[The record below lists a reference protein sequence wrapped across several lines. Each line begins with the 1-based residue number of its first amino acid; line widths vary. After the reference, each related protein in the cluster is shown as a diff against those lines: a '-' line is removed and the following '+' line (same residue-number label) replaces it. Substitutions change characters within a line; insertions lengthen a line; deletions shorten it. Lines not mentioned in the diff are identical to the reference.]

1 MAVSFVRTVILYILV
16 IIAIRMMGKR
26 QVGELEPT
34 ELVVT
39 IMISELASIP
49 MQETGVPLIS
59 GIIPILTILVL
70 EVGFSFIELKNKKL
84 RRILKGKP
92 SVLIYEGKIVIDEM
106 KKIRFNRD
114 DLMEEL
120 RQAGYANIGDV
131 RYGII
136 ETNGRLSVIPQKNK
150 EPLVQKDIPGI
161 VQAQQQMIQNQQK
174 QEKKELQNQKKKKNR
189 LIKKQAQNKA
199 KK

>member
-1 MAVSFVRTVILYILV
+1 M
-16 IIAIRMMGKR
+16 
-26 QVGELEPT
+26 
-34 ELVVT
+34 
-39 IMISELASIP
+39 
-49 MQETGVPLIS
+49 
-59 GIIPILTILVL
+59 
-70 EVGFSFIELKNKKL
+70 
-84 RRILKGKP
+84 KGKP

-131 RYGII
+131 RYGIL

>member
-131 RYGII
+131 RYGIL

-174 QEKKELQNQKKKKNR
+174 QEKKELQNQKKNR

>member
-92 SVLIYEGKIVIDEM
+92 SVLIYEGKIVNDEM

-131 RYGII
+131 RYGIL